1 MHMAQQDQILIFT
14 LNGQRYGIPLGVVEM
29 VVRMVTITPLTGSP
43 EFIDGVINVHGKII
57 PVLNL
62 RGRFG
67 LPVRPT
73 GLSDQLIIL
82 RCATRSFALIADMAC
97 DVMDCTEQM
106 QAEAAEII
114 PDLPFLT
121 AVVKLPDG
129 LILLQDP
136 EALLSPG
143 ESIAI
148 DELIACDQP

>member
-1 MHMAQQDQILIFT
+1 MARQDQILIFT
-14 LNGQRYGIPLGVVEM
+14 LNEQRYAIPLGVVEM
-29 VVRMVTITPLTGSP
+29 VVRMVAITPLPGGP

-62 RGRFG
+62 RCRFG
-67 LPVRPT
+67 LPGRPA
-73 GLSDQLIIL
+73 GFNDQLIIL

-97 DVMDCTEQM
+97 DVWDCTEQM
-106 QAEAAEII
+106 QTEAAEII
-114 PDLPFLT
+114 PDLPLLT

-143 ESIAI
+143 ESFAI

>member
-1 MHMAQQDQILIFT
+1 MARQDQILIFT
-14 LNGQRYGIPLGVVEM
+14 LNEQRYAIPLGVVEM
-29 VVRMVTITPLTGSP
+29 VVRMVAITPLPGGP

-62 RGRFG
+62 RCRFG
-67 LPVRPT
+67 LPGRPA
-73 GLSDQLIIL
+73 GFNDQLIIL

-97 DVMDCTEQM
+97 DVWDCTEQM
-106 QAEAAEII
+106 QTETAEII
-114 PDLPFLT
+114 PDLPLLT

-143 ESIAI
+143 ESFAI

>member
-1 MHMAQQDQILIFT
+1 
-14 LNGQRYGIPLGVVEM
+14 M
-29 VVRMVTITPLTGSP
+29 VVRMVAITPLPGGP

-62 RGRFG
+62 RCRFG
-67 LPVRPT
+67 LPGRPA
-73 GLSDQLIIL
+73 GFNDQLIIL

-97 DVMDCTEQM
+97 DVWDCTEQM
-106 QAEAAEII
+106 QTETAEII
-114 PDLPFLT
+114 PDLPLLT

-143 ESIAI
+143 ESFAI

>member
-1 MHMAQQDQILIFT
+1 MARQDKILIFT
-14 LNGQRYGIPLGVVEM
+14 LNEQRYAIPLGVVEM
-29 VVRMVTITPLTGSP
+29 VVRMVAITPLPGGP

-62 RGRFG
+62 RCRFG
-67 LPVRPT
+67 LPGRPA
-73 GLSDQLIIL
+73 GFNDQLIIL

-97 DVMDCTEQM
+97 DVWDCTEQM
-106 QAEAAEII
+106 QTETAEII
-114 PDLPFLT
+114 PDLPLLT

-143 ESIAI
+143 ESFAI

>member
-1 MHMAQQDQILIFT
+1 MAKQNQILIFS

-29 VVRMVTITPLTGSP
+29 VVRMVAITPLSGGP

-62 RGRFG
+62 RCRFG
-67 LPVRPT
+67 LPGRPA

-82 RCATRSFALIADMAC
+82 RCATRSFALIADIAC